1 MRKNQQGATLIIVL
15 MILLLIM
22 VVGTLAIRQSLSSLK
37 MVSNN
42 QIQALL
48 LQNSDAALM
57 YFQNPI
63 NTASLAAPDGVVNYF
78 RNNSNNTQELVT
90 CFNKT
95 DAFRLVRMGTVN
107 SSGKVD
113 NQASCKSTDAAD
125 GRNQVVTQVF
135 ITKVPSANNQPFA
148 DLARGTDITTA
159 KTESSV
165 RLRLTSVSVLTG
177 FISSDDL
184 ANCLNKSATNAVTC
198 LSEKQALY
206 NSQVAE
212 YRFLSDFEP
221 PQ

>member
-1 MRKNQQGATLIIVL
+1 MKKHERGATLIIVL

-22 VVGTLAIRQSLSSLK
+22 VVGTLAIRQSITSLK

-78 RNNSNNTQELVT
+78 RNNTQELVT

-113 NQASCKSTDAAD
+113 NQASCKSTDAAG

-184 ANCLNKSATNAVTC
+184 ANCLNKSATNAVAC

>member
-1 MRKNQQGATLIIVL
+1 
-15 MILLLIM
+15 
-22 VVGTLAIRQSLSSLK
+22 

-90 CFNKT
+90 CFSKNRT
-95 DAFRLVRMGTVN
+95 DPFKLINMG
-107 SSGKVD
+107 
-113 NQASCKSTDAAD
+113 ACKEDTDISAGSD
-125 GRNQVVTQVF
+125 GRKQVVTQVF
-135 ITKVPSANNQPFA
+135 IAKVSSTNNQPFA

-165 RLRLTSVSVLTG
+165 RLRLTSVSVMTG
-177 FISSDDL
+177 FISSDEL
-184 ANCLNKSATNAVTC
+184 ANCLNKSATNAVAC